1 VARAKRRMSSLLSAT
16 TPNELILPSCNRK
29 IRHVMAPMV
38 AASDY
43 AFRCLVERHG
53 ADLTFTQ
60 MLHARNLVEDAVF
73 LRNHLDFP
81 FDSDR
86 LTKSQQDCIQGMDT
100 IQQDDD
106 DNIQVPG
113 PLIVQLAGHDPALM
127 VKAFDTLM
135 KHDCQFAGID
145 LNLGCP
151 QGIARKGNYGAFLH
165 EYNEDVVC
173 NVLATLRRHV
183 PSEYTVSCKIRL
195 PVSLHDNDITNRIQR
210 IVDTGVNFI
219 TVHGRTLVENK
230 TKTGAVHVNKLKLAV
245 DAAQNVPV
253 ICNGGVEHHTDIK
266 RLLQETNSAAYMSSE
281 ALLETPNIFS
291 KDSTSLPPRELF
303 QQQVDMAQEYIDVC
317 AIYPPL
323 PGVLGGHG
331 SFCIVKG
338 HLFKFLHRY
347 LHQHTDIR
355 DQLNTSTRLTDAVAI
370 LNQLSCRYQNDED
383 YNSCPSCGEDS
394 SWYRRHWAANSRVH
408 QRNRQGQAKPEQTV
422 EEKKKEMKQRISEL
436 RKGRLAKCNKETRL
450 AV

>member
-1 VARAKRRMSSLLSAT
+1 
-16 TPNELILPSCNRK
+16 
-29 IRHVMAPMV
+29 
-38 AASDY
+38 
-43 AFRCLVERHG
+43 
-53 ADLTFTQ
+53 
-60 MLHARNLVEDAVF
+60 
-73 LRNHLDFP
+73 
-81 FDSDR
+81 
-86 LTKSQQDCIQGMDT
+86 
-100 IQQDDD
+100 
-106 DNIQVPG
+106 
-113 PLIVQLAGHDPALM
+113 
-127 VKAFDTLM
+127 
-135 KHDCQFAGID
+135 
-145 LNLGCP
+145 
-151 QGIARKGNYGAFLH
+151 
-165 EYNEDVVC
+165 
-173 NVLATLRRHV
+173 
-183 PSEYTVSCKIRL
+183 
-195 PVSLHDNDITNRIQR
+195 
-210 IVDTGVNFI
+210 
-219 TVHGRTLVENK
+219 LVENK
-230 TKTGAVHVNKLKLAV
+230 TSTGAVHVNKLKLAV

-338 HLFKFLHRY
+338 HLFKILHRY